1 LPGFGSLAS
10 TNATI
15 SSTDHSLSVIRAAI
29 AAASFDHLV
38 GALLKKP
45 RYVEAECLGSLEV
58 DEELEF
64 GR

>member
-1 LPGFGSLAS
+1 M
-10 TNATI
+10 T
-15 SSTDHSLSVIRAAI
+15 HKRHAANRL
-29 AAASFDHLV
+29 FDHLV

>member
-1 LPGFGSLAS
+1 MQRTGYSI
-10 TNATI
+10 T
-15 SSTDHSLSVIRAAI
+15 SS
-29 AAASFDHLV
+29 
-38 GALLKKP
+38 ALLKKP

>member
-1 LPGFGSLAS
+1 VGYVRFAELPVAVV
-10 TNATI
+10 AM
-15 SSTDHSLSVIRAAI
+15 SVIRAAI

>member
-1 LPGFGSLAS
+1 M
-10 TNATI
+10 
-15 SSTDHSLSVIRAAI
+15 SVIRAAI